1 MLTIE
6 RELAAAIYVLYAFEC
21 IHWLKQGQ
29 AAITLRWD
37 GTWKRHHATAES
49 YTLAGRMPIIVN
61 PIDLRPAFIEVS
73 PDQPLPFIDRTTGK
87 LNLNQL
93 PNMRL
98 LTFFSALGA
107 MNLLIMLPAL
117 LLTGFLGAW
126 WQLVIALGIFVQTG
140 IAAEVFEQA
149 RPWRSA
155 EPAEFWR
162 EYIALLLNPIAA
174 IRSGDVLLKGL
185 VKIAD
190 GTPPRQAEKS
200 SRANQRVLRVTVQ
213 KESTGKNNSSE

>member
-6 RELAAAIYVLYAFEC
+6 HELAAAIYVLYASEC

-29 AAITLRWD
+29 AAMTIRWD
-37 GTWKRHHATAES
+37 GTWKRHHATTES
-49 YTLAGRMPIIVN
+49 YTLAGRMPISVN
-61 PIDLRPAFIEVS
+61 PIDIRPAYLELS
-73 PDQPLPFIDRTTGK
+73 PDQPLTLLDRKTGK
-87 LNLNQL
+87 LICEKL
-93 PNMRL
+93 PDLRL

-107 MNLLIMLPAL
+107 FNLLMILPAS
-117 LLTGFLGAW
+117 LLTGFLGALW
-126 WQLVIALGIFVQTG
+126 KLVVALGLSVQIG

-149 RPWRSA
+149 RPWRAA

-185 VKIAD
+185 VKVAE
-190 GTPPRQAEKS
+190 GGPPRKAEKS
-200 SRANQRVLRVTVQ
+200 SSSKHRVSRVTIQ
-213 KESTGKNNSSE
+213 KESKGKTNSPK